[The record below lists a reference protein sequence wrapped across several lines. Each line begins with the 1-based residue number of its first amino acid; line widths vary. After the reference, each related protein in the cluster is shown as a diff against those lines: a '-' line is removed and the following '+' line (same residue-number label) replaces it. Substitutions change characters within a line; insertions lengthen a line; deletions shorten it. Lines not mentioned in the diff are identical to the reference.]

1 LVYTHYMVKKVV
13 VKKELSD
20 KHILRIA
27 KKHFLAYG
35 YAGARMQA
43 IADEAGVNKALLHY
57 YYKNKEGLFKKVF
70 DGEAG
75 KMLTSAEQ
83 IVTQQIPILDK
94 LRLLIE
100 NDISQL
106 EKNPDMPMFLMR
118 EMARDPS
125 LIDKLGLGDREK
137 TIIQH
142 IAGEILL
149 AQKKGIIREEFNLQD
164 IFINM
169 GALTMFPFLAKPF
182 CKHKTGMSEKD
193 YNKWIQERKK
203 TVPDFIIRAISK

>member
-1 LVYTHYMVKKVV
+1 MVKKVV
-13 VKKELSD
+13 VTKELSD

-27 KKHFLAYG
+27 KKHFLAFG

-57 YYKNKEGLFKKVF
+57 YYKNKEGLFKTVF
-70 DGEAG
+70 DSEAEH
-75 KMLTSAEQ
+75 MIASAQQ
-83 IVTQQIPILDK
+83 IAEKQIPILDK

-100 NDISQL
+100 NDIAHL

-125 LIDKLGLGDREK
+125 LIQKFDPRDRGKEV
-137 TIIQH
+137 IQQ
-142 IAGEILL
+142 IASELL
-149 AQKKGIIREEFNLQD
+149 AAQKRGIVRRDITVQD

-169 GALTMFPFLAKPF
+169 GALAMFPVLAKPF
-182 CKHKTGMSEKD
+182 CMDQTGMSHKQ
-193 YNKWIQERKK
+193 YTTWIAERKR
-203 TVPDFIIRAISK
+203 TVPDFIIRAITE